1 MNRLIE
7 RCAMLD
13 IHKSQ
18 ITACVRVGDGDG
30 GRRQEIREFRTTTA
44 GLITLADWLRSY
56 AVTVVGMESTG
67 VYWRAVFYLLEDE
80 FECQLFNARHLRH
93 VPGRKSDV
101 QDAEWGC
108 QLIEH
113 GLVRPSFVPPRPL
126 RELRDL
132 VRYRKAKI
140 QERGREVQRVE
151 KTLQDAGIKLSSVA
165 SEVLGVSA
173 RRMLDALISG
183 THDPD
188 VLAELAKGALR
199 KKIPA
204 LREALEGRFT
214 GHHALLI
221 GQMLAQ
227 IDFLDET
234 IATLSARVE
243 ELTRPFS
250 REIELLDTIPGV
262 DKRAAEM
269 LLAEIGPDMSR
280 FPTEHHLASWGG
292 MCPGQRE
299 SGAKKHSAA
308 TRKGSKWLRGTLT
321 ECSKAVVRTKGT
333 YLSARYHRIKSRRGH
348 AKATVATGH
357 KILTAAYHVLNQ
369 RRPLPRARRG
379 VLLPPRHREHRPLP
393 PPTRQATR
401 TPRPSSHPATPPRGR
416 LTQPLPHPGGI
427 FDSPR
432 AQSSAR
438 RLTPQ
443 PARGVPTP
451 STHDKPVLHSV
462 YFGTLDLTAPLHE
475 EGQRRRRDPYRRNG
489 AVRARCL
496 AWLLH
501 RRTDSH
507 IRRR

>member
-1 MNRLIE
+1 
-7 RCAMLD
+7 MLD
-13 IHKSQ
+13 VHKSQ
-18 ITACVRVGDGDG
+18 ITACVRVPDDAG

-44 GLITLADWLRSY
+44 GLITLADWLRSW

-113 GLVRPSFVPPRPL
+113 GLVRTSFVPPRP
-126 RELRDL
+126 LRDL

-165 SEVLGVSA
+165 SEVLGKSA
-173 RRMLDALISG
+173 RLMLDAMISG
-183 THDPD
+183 THDPG
-188 VLAELAKGALR
+188 VLAELSKGALR

-214 GHHALLI
+214 GHHALLV

-234 IATLSARVE
+234 IATLSERVE
-243 ELTRPFS
+243 ELTLPFS

-280 FPTEHHLASWGG
+280 FPTDAHLASWGG

-299 SGAKKHSAA
+299 SGGKKHSAA

-357 KILTAAYHVLNQ
+357 KILTAAYHVLKQGVPYNELGEEFFY
-369 RRPLPRARRG
+369 RRDTENTERYRR
-379 VLLPPRHREHRPLP
+379 
-393 PPTRQATR
+393 
-401 TPRPSSHPATPPRGR
+401 R
-416 LTQPLPHPGGI
+416 LVHQLERLGHQVTLQPLPE
-427 FDSPR
+427 
-432 AQSSAR
+432 AA
-438 RLTPQ
+438 
-443 PARGVPTP
+443 
-451 STHDKPVLHSV
+451 
-462 YFGTLDLTAPLHE
+462 
-475 EGQRRRRDPYRRNG
+475 
-489 AVRARCL
+489 
-496 AWLLH
+496 
-501 RRTDSH
+501 
-507 IRRR
+507 

>member
-1 MNRLIE
+1 VNRLIE

-13 IHKSQ
+13 VHKSQ
-18 ITACVRVGDGDG
+18 VTACVRVPDGDG
-30 GRRQEIREFRTTTA
+30 GRRQEIREFRATTA
-44 GLITLADWLRSY
+44 GLITLVDWLRSW

-67 VYWRAVFYLLEDE
+67 VYWRAIYYLLEDE

-113 GLVRPSFVPPRPL
+113 GLVRTSFVPPRPL

-140 QERGREVQRVE
+140 QERTREVQRVE
-151 KTLQDAGIKLSSVA
+151 KILQDAGIKLSSVA

-173 RRMLDALISG
+173 RKMLDALISG

-188 VLAELAKGALR
+188 VLADLAKGALR

-204 LREALEGRFT
+204 LREALHGRFT

-234 IATLSARVE
+234 IATLSERIE

-299 SGAKKHSAA
+299 SGGKKHSAS
-308 TRKGSKWLRGTLT
+308 TRKGSKWLRDTLT
-321 ECSKAVVRTKGT
+321 ECS
-333 YLSARYHRIKSRRGH
+333 RYHRIKSRRGH

-357 KILTAAYHVLNQ
+357 KILTAAYHVLQQGVAYNELGEEFFY
-369 RRPLPRARRG
+369 RRDTENTERYRRRLIRQLERLGHTVTLEPLPEA
-379 VLLPPRHREHRPLP
+379 
-393 PPTRQATR
+393 A
-401 TPRPSSHPATPPRGR
+401 
-416 LTQPLPHPGGI
+416 
-427 FDSPR
+427 
-432 AQSSAR
+432 
-438 RLTPQ
+438 
-443 PARGVPTP
+443 
-451 STHDKPVLHSV
+451 
-462 YFGTLDLTAPLHE
+462 
-475 EGQRRRRDPYRRNG
+475 
-489 AVRARCL
+489 
-496 AWLLH
+496 
-501 RRTDSH
+501 
-507 IRRR
+507 

>member
-1 MNRLIE
+1 VNRLIE

-13 IHKSQ
+13 VHKAQ
-18 ITACVRVGDGDG
+18 ITACVRVPDGHG
-30 GRRQEIREFRTTTA
+30 GRRQEMREFQTTTS
-44 GLITLADWLRSY
+44 GLLVLADWLRSF
-56 AVTVVGMESTG
+56 AVSVVGMESTG

-80 FECQLFNARHLRH
+80 FECRLFNARHLRH

-113 GLVRPSFVPPRPL
+113 GLVRESFVPPRPQ

-173 RRMLDALISG
+173 RRMLDALIAG
-183 THDPD
+183 TDDPD
-188 VLAELAKGALR
+188 MLADLAKGRLR

-204 LREALEGRFT
+204 LREALNARFS
-214 GHHALLI
+214 GHHALLV

-234 IATLSARVE
+234 IQTLSERIE

-262 DKRAAEM
+262 DQRAAEM

-280 FPTEHHLASWGG
+280 FPTDAHLASWGG

-299 SGAKKHSAA
+299 SAGKKHSAA

-333 YLSARYHRIKSRRGH
+333 YLSARYNRIKSRRGH

-369 RRPLPRARRG
+369 GVPYNDLGEEFFFRRDTENTERYRRRLIRQLERLGHSVTLEPLPEA
-379 VLLPPRHREHRPLP
+379 
-393 PPTRQATR
+393 A
-401 TPRPSSHPATPPRGR
+401 
-416 LTQPLPHPGGI
+416 
-427 FDSPR
+427 
-432 AQSSAR
+432 
-438 RLTPQ
+438 
-443 PARGVPTP
+443 
-451 STHDKPVLHSV
+451 
-462 YFGTLDLTAPLHE
+462 
-475 EGQRRRRDPYRRNG
+475 
-489 AVRARCL
+489 
-496 AWLLH
+496 
-501 RRTDSH
+501 
-507 IRRR
+507 

>member
-1 MNRLIE
+1 
-7 RCAMLD
+7 MLD

-18 ITACVRVGDGDG
+18 ITACVRVPDGHG
-30 GRRQEIREFRTTTA
+30 GRRQEVCEFRTTTA

-67 VYWRAVFYLLEDE
+67 VYWRAVYHLLEDE
-80 FECQLFNARHLRH
+80 FDCRLYNARHLRH

-113 GLVRPSFVPPRPL
+113 GLVRSSFVPPRPQ

-183 THDPD
+183 THDPEI
-188 VLAELAKGALR
+188 LAELAKGTLR

-204 LREALEGRFT
+204 LREALQGRFT

-234 IATLSARVE
+234 IMTLSERIE

-262 DKRAAEM
+262 DRRAAEM

-280 FPTEHHLASWGG
+280 FPTDAHLASWGG

-333 YLSARYHRIKSRRGH
+333 YLSARYQRIKSRRGH
-348 AKATVATGH
+348 AKATIATGH
-357 KILTAAYHVLNQ
+357 KILTAAYHVLQ
-369 RRPLPRARRG
+369 RG
-379 VLLPPRHREHRPLP
+379 VTYDELGEEFFYRRDSEHTERY
-393 PPTRQATR
+393 R
-401 TPRPSSHPATPPRGR
+401 
-416 LTQPLPHPGGI
+416 
-427 FDSPR
+427 
-432 AQSSAR
+432 R
-438 RLTPQ
+438 RLIKQLERLGHTVILEPIPE
-443 PARGVPTP
+443 PA
-451 STHDKPVLHSV
+451 
-462 YFGTLDLTAPLHE
+462 
-475 EGQRRRRDPYRRNG
+475 
-489 AVRARCL
+489 
-496 AWLLH
+496 
-501 RRTDSH
+501 
-507 IRRR
+507 

>member
-1 MNRLIE
+1 VNRLIE

-13 IHKSQ
+13 VHKSQ
-18 ITACVRVGDGDG
+18 VTACVRVPDGDG
-30 GRRQEIREFRTTTA
+30 GRRQEIREFRSTTA
-44 GLITLADWLRSY
+44 GLITLADWLRSW

-67 VYWRAVFYLLEDE
+67 VYWRAIYYLLEDE

-113 GLVRPSFVPPRPL
+113 GLVRTSFVPPREL

-140 QERGREVQRVE
+140 QERAREVQRVE

-165 SEVLGVSA
+165 SEVLGKSA
-173 RRMLDALISG
+173 RLMLDAMISG
-183 THDPD
+183 THDPEL
-188 VLAELAKGALR
+188 LAELAKGALR

-204 LREALEGRFT
+204 LREALQGRFT

-234 IATLSARVE
+234 VATLSERVE

-299 SGAKKHSAA
+299 SGGKKHSAA

-369 RRPLPRARRG
+369 DVPYNELGEEFFYRRDTENTERHRRRLVHQLERLGHKVTLEPLPEA
-379 VLLPPRHREHRPLP
+379 
-393 PPTRQATR
+393 A
-401 TPRPSSHPATPPRGR
+401 
-416 LTQPLPHPGGI
+416 
-427 FDSPR
+427 
-432 AQSSAR
+432 
-438 RLTPQ
+438 
-443 PARGVPTP
+443 
-451 STHDKPVLHSV
+451 
-462 YFGTLDLTAPLHE
+462 
-475 EGQRRRRDPYRRNG
+475 
-489 AVRARCL
+489 
-496 AWLLH
+496 
-501 RRTDSH
+501 
-507 IRRR
+507 

>member
-1 MNRLIE
+1 VNRLIE

-13 IHKSQ
+13 VHKSAV
-18 ITACVRVGDGDG
+18 TACVRVPDGDG
-30 GRRQEIREFRTTTA
+30 GRRQEVREFRTTTA

-67 VYWRAVFYLLEDE
+67 VYWRAIYYLLEDE

-113 GLVRPSFVPPRPL
+113 GLVRTSFVPPRPL

-140 QERGREVQRVE
+140 QERTREVQRVE

-173 RRMLDALISG
+173 RKMLDALISG
-183 THDPD
+183 THDPN
-188 VLAELAKGALR
+188 VLADLAKGALR

-204 LREALEGRFT
+204 LREALNGRFS

-234 IATLSARVE
+234 IQTLSDRIE
-243 ELTRPFS
+243 DLTRPFS

-280 FPTEHHLASWGG
+280 FPTDAHLASWGG

-299 SGAKKHSAA
+299 SGGKKHSAG

-357 KILTAAYHVLNQ
+357 KILTAAYHVLD
-369 RRPLPRARRG
+369 RG
-379 VLLPPRHREHRPLP
+379 VPYHDLGEEFFYRRDTHNADRYRRRLI
-393 PPTRQATR
+393 RQLE
-401 TPRPSSHPATPPRGR
+401 R
-416 LTQPLPHPGGI
+416 LGHKVTLQPLPE
-427 FDSPR
+427 
-432 AQSSAR
+432 AA
-438 RLTPQ
+438 
-443 PARGVPTP
+443 
-451 STHDKPVLHSV
+451 
-462 YFGTLDLTAPLHE
+462 
-475 EGQRRRRDPYRRNG
+475 
-489 AVRARCL
+489 
-496 AWLLH
+496 
-501 RRTDSH
+501 
-507 IRRR
+507 

>member
-13 IHKSQ
+13 VHKAQ
-18 ITACVRVGDGDG
+18 VTACVRVPDGDG

-44 GLITLADWLRSY
+44 GLITLADWLRSW

-67 VYWRAVFYLLEDE
+67 VYWRAIYYLLEDE

-113 GLVRPSFVPPRPL
+113 GLVRTSFVPPRPL

-165 SEVLGVSA
+165 SEVLGKSA
-173 RRMLDALISG
+173 RLMLDAMISG
-183 THDPD
+183 THDPAL
-188 VLAELAKGALR
+188 LAELAKGALR

-214 GHHALLI
+214 GHHALLV

-234 IATLSARVE
+234 IATLSERVE
-243 ELTRPFS
+243 ELTHPFS

-280 FPTEHHLASWGG
+280 FPTDAHLASWGG

-299 SGAKKHSAA
+299 SGGKKHSAA

-321 ECSKAVVRTKGT
+321 ECSKAIVRTKGT
-333 YLSARYHRIKSRRGH
+333 YLSAPLPPHQEPPRTGQSDRRDRPQDPHRRLPRPGQ
-348 AKATVATGH
+348 G
-357 KILTAAYHVLNQ
+357 
-369 RRPLPRARRG
+369 RPLQRARRR
-379 VLLPPRHREHRPLP
+379 VLLPARHREHRTLQT
-393 PPTRQATR
+393 PTRPPTR
-401 TPRPSSHPATPPRGR
+401 TPRPPSHPRTPPRGR
-416 LTQPLPHPGGI
+416 LTSRSDPQTV
-427 FDSPR
+427 PR
-432 AQSSAR
+432 
-438 RLTPQ
+438 
-443 PARGVPTP
+443 PASGP
-451 STHDKPVLHSV
+451 S
-462 YFGTLDLTAPLHE
+462 
-475 EGQRRRRDPYRRNG
+475 
-489 AVRARCL
+489 RA
-496 AWLLH
+496 
-501 RRTDSH
+501 
-507 IRRR
+507 